1 VEVRRGTRRRPTG
14 GGGGKRKYGD
24 HRAHADDIA
33 ARAEEVIGEQLARP
47 AQFGI
52 DPKLILVV
60 ELNRSVA
67 TDDWRDADLLELDAS
82 AFGAVVA
89 FASDPQLGAFLE
101 RLAKHRAS
109 SPTAKGHLFAANLF
123 DAIDGV
129 RRFGPQ
135 DRRSKRLDSE
145 LAALSTDSEIRLDIE
160 LWHPG
165 DDADLADAWRADV
178 EEATKKVDG
187 TVLDRHVSHGRGV
200 VLLRVSV
207 PAKAVEAL
215 AEIDEIASIDVVPQ
229 APEVLT
235 GALDL
240 SADDLPS
247 VDPPG
252 EDAPLVALID
262 SGVVGGHPLI
272 GPALDEARAAIPDL
286 ADGADHHGHGT
297 AVAGLLLHGAAED
310 WLTTGVL
317 TRPFARLLS
326 LRVLDDQN
334 RFPQRVLWE
343 NAVADAVRAAAA
355 AGAQVINLSIGDPTS
370 PLTRRRATP
379 VAATL
384 DGLAR
389 ELGVVIVVPTGNVSP
404 ADFTSNDDTGA
415 NAFIANSLD
424 KPEAGLIDP
433 APSALSLTV
442 GGLGQGWAAPKV
454 GDVILG
460 RDGEPACISRRGP
473 GIARGLK
480 PELVAPSGTIAWSP
494 SLGFVERHDA
504 LGRILC
510 AHGPTELFRRDI
522 GTSFAAPLVARIASA
537 VAAENPEVS
546 APLTRA
552 LVLQS
557 AQPSELDPQRLP
569 RGKPA
574 EVTRS
579 GMHCV
584 GHGEARL
591 REAIGSSADRVV
603 LVADGQLP
611 VDTVVIYEVPL
622 PKSFFASGGVRR
634 LTLSVAFSPITR
646 YKRLD
651 YLGSRLYPYLFHG
664 ADPDSIAAALIEASE
679 KDLGGSLGTLDK
691 SKLDLKPS
699 ATAASDSANIVA
711 RWRRTTKMDEARG
724 DVAYLAI
731 RSARR
736 WAPEDTQ
743 DPFGV
748 ALAIEHDKH
757 DVDLHAELS
766 ARIRVPVEIT
776 LRG

>member
-1 VEVRRGTRRRPTG
+1 MEVRRGVRRRSSG
-14 GGGGKRKYGD
+14 GGGTKRRYSD

-33 ARAEEVIGEQLARP
+33 TRAKEVVAEQLARP
-47 AQFGI
+47 VRFGI

-60 ELNRSVA
+60 ELNRAVT

-109 SPTAKGHLFAANLF
+109 SPTAKDHLFAANLF

-129 RRFGPQ
+129 RRYGPQ

-145 LAALSTDSEIRLDIE
+145 LVALPKDSEIRLDIE

-165 DDADLADAWRADV
+165 DDADLADAWRA
-178 EEATKKVDG
+178 ELEAAVKSIDG
-187 TVLDRHVSHGRGV
+187 TVLDRHISHGRGV

-207 PAKAVEAL
+207 PVKAVEAL
-215 AEIDEIASIDVVPQ
+215 AELDEIASIDVVPQ

-240 SADDLPS
+240 SVDDLPS
-247 VDPPG
+247 LETPS

-262 SGVVGGHPLI
+262 SGVVGGHPLV
-272 GPALDEARAAIPDL
+272 GPALYEARAAIPDL
-286 ADGADHHGHGT
+286 TDGADQHGHGT
-297 AVAGLLLHGAAED
+297 AVAGLLLHGAVEQ

-334 RFPQRVLWE
+334 RFPQNVLWE
-343 NAVADAVRAAAA
+343 NALADAVRAAAA

-389 ELGVVIVVPTGNVSP
+389 DLGVVIVVPTGNVSP
-404 ADFTSNDDTGA
+404 ADYSSDDSAGA
-415 NAFIANSLD
+415 KAFIANSLG
-424 KPEAGLIDP
+424 KAEAGLIDP

-460 RDGEPACISRRGP
+460 RDEEPACISRRGP

-480 PELVAPSGTIAWSP
+480 PELVAPSGTMAWSP
-494 SLGFVERHDA
+494 SLGFVERHGA

-537 VAAENPEVS
+537 VIAENPQVS

-552 LVLQS
+552 LVMQS
-557 AQPSELDPQRLP
+557 AQPIKLDPGRLP
-569 RGKPA
+569 PGKPA
-574 EVTRS
+574 EIKRNQ
-579 GMHCV
+579 MHCV

-591 REAIGSSADRVV
+591 SEAIGSSANRVV
-603 LVADGQLP
+603 LVADGRLP

-622 PKSFFASGGVRR
+622 PKSFFVSGGVRR

-664 ADPDSIAAALIEASE
+664 ANPDSIAAALIQASE
-679 KDLGGSLGTLDK
+679 KDLGGSLGALDK
-691 SKLDLKPS
+691 SKLDLQPS
-699 ATAASDSANIVA
+699 ATASSDSANIVA
-711 RWRRTTKMDEARG
+711 RWRRTTKMDEAKG
-724 DVAYLAI
+724 DVAYLGI
-731 RSARR
+731 RSTRR

-757 DVDLHAELS
+757 DVDLHTELS
-766 ARIRVPVEIT
+766 ARIRVPVEIR